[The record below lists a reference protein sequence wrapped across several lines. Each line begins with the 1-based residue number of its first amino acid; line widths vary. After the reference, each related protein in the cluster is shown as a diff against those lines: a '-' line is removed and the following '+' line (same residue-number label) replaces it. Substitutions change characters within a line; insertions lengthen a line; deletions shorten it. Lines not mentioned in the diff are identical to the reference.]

1 MNVFENH
8 FDNFILNLGIQEVD
22 TVNDIYV
29 VHGDRIRNM
38 SHKVGEPNQY
48 KMDNTEKQE
57 LQNDVIELTQQ
68 HKKIVLFCPE
78 EFGYE
83 YESIEYFVELC
94 LQSGVKLFIYSFNCG
109 VNEFLKIKYPNEY
122 SKNIIANSPTTLLQL
137 ASSQVN
143 EWNGIKS
150 KKLVFL
156 NYNRK
161 INRDL
166 IITYLKNYNELFNS
180 DNIISYHNNY
190 TFNSNAYKRMYSDY
204 AKLNGIDF
212 DYLDSLSI
220 VPEEVDIHKQN
231 EAQNKAQWL
240 HCHSKFNIICE
251 PFFGLS
257 DNPSEYEY
265 YNHTLSRKVI
275 YPILYNNVIFVH
287 EHSPIL
293 SKILKE
299 IGFELFFDN
308 IDDFIK
314 NMTDEYYY
322 SDEVQTKLNNNR
334 KLLQRY
340 SGNGNKNIAI
350 YRKKLAEEV
359 INFFS

>member
-1 MNVFENH
+1 MNNLENH
-8 FDNFILNLGIQEVD
+8 FDIFIPNLNISEID
-22 TVNDIYV
+22 TLKDVYV
-29 VHGDRIRNM
+29 VHGDRIRNI
-38 SHKVGEPNQY
+38 SHRIGTLNAY
-48 KMDNTEKQE
+48 TMDEYSKKE
-57 LQNDVIELTQQ
+57 LANGVAELTQTY
-68 HKKIVLFCPE
+68 KKIVLFCPE

-83 YESIEYFVELC
+83 YESISYFVELC
-94 LQSGVKLFIYSFNCG
+94 LQYNVKLFIYSFNCG

-122 SKNIIANSPTTLLQL
+122 SKNILANSPATLLQL

-143 EWNGIKS
+143 EWNGIKT

-180 DNIISYHNNY
+180 DNIISYHNHY
-190 TFNSNAYKRMYSDY
+190 TFDSNSYKSMYSNY
-204 AKLNGIDF
+204 AQLNGIDF

-308 IDDFIK
+308 IDDFMN

-334 KLLQRY
+334 KLLETY
-340 SGNGNKNIAI
+340 SGSGNKNTAL
-350 YRKKLAEEV
+350 YRKKLTEEV
-359 INFFS
+359 IGFFS

>member
-1 MNVFENH
+1 MNTFENH
-8 FDNFILNLGIQEVD
+8 FDNFIQNLSIPEIGVY
-22 TVNDIYV
+22 NDIYALN
-29 VHGDRIRNM
+29 GDRIRHM
-38 SHKVGEPNQY
+38 STRLGNPDAYSLHPYSKTLLEDGVRE
-48 KMDNTEKQE
+48 
-57 LQNDVIELTQQ
+57 VIERY
-68 HKKIVLFCPE
+68 KKIILFCPE

-83 YESIEYFVELC
+83 YKSIELFVELC
-94 LQSGVKLFIYSFNCG
+94 LQYNVKLFIYSFNCG
-109 VNEFLKIKYPNEY
+109 VNEFLKVKYPKEY
-122 SKNIIANSPTTLLQL
+122 SKNILANTPTTLLQL
-137 ASSQVN
+137 ASSKIN
-143 EWNGIKS
+143 EWDGTKT

-166 IITYLKNYNELFNS
+166 IITYLNNWNELYNTE
-180 DNIISYHNNY
+180 NIISYHNNY
-190 TFNSNAYKRMYSDY
+190 TFDSKMYKSMYNDY

-275 YPILYNNVIFVH
+275 YPILYNNVIYVH

-293 SKILKE
+293 SKILKDL
-299 IGFELFFDN
+299 GFELFFEN
-308 IDDFIK
+308 IEDFK
-314 NMTDEYYY
+314 NNMTDEYYY
-322 SDEVQTKLNNNR
+322 SEETQQKLNNNR
-334 KLLQRY
+334 ILLQRY
-340 SGNGNKNIAI
+340 CGDGNKNTSIS
-350 YRKKLAEEV
+350 RKKLAEEI
-359 INFFS
+359 INFFN